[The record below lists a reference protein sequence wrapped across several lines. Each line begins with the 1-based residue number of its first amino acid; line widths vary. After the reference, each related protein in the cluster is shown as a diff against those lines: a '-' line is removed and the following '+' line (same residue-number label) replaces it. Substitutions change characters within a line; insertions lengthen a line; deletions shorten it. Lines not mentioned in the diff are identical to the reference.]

1 MGLGTLDKTVDN
13 SLFANDC
20 TPFMC
25 YTASQLFLAPG
36 LYLPT
41 FLIATLMR
49 LFFYFP
55 CLFTKKITSSLVVKH
70 LAEFFHLKL
79 WRFQQ
84 ILQKQTNSGSYMGC
98 VRCTCAVQH
107 VTVLLHCTVGVYL
120 QVRRTAAGRCCSPVW
135 WWMTASPRGY
145 TLSPWKRNTWTHSP
159 PLLERKGEGGKS

>member
-49 LFFYFP
+49 LFIFIFHV
-55 CLFTKKITSSLVVKH
+55 CLQR
-70 LAEFFHLKL
+70 KL
-79 WRFQQ
+79 
-84 ILQKQTNSGSYMGC
+84 
-98 VRCTCAVQH
+98 
-107 VTVLLHCTVGVYL
+107 LLH
-120 QVRRTAAGRCCSPVW
+120 W
-135 WWMTASPRGY
+135 
-145 TLSPWKRNTWTHSP
+145 
-159 PLLERKGEGGKS
+159 